1 MDSSDAELM
10 LQVRRGDLS
19 GLAELFERY
28 HRPLYRYFL
37 HLSGDRDLSEDLA
50 QESFFRV
57 LKHRDTYDAR
67 RPFSPWLYQIA
78 RNLHMDQM
86 RKRKLESIPEGHDP
100 ALDEDDADDKLGHRQ
115 ELSLLRRALS
125 RLPVEK
131 REVLILSRFQNMKYE
146 EIATVLGC
154 EVGTVKTR
162 VFRAMRALSESYREL
177 SGAKAV

>member
-1 MDSSDAELM
+1 MDSSDGDLM
-10 LQVRRGDLS
+10 LQVRRGNLA

-28 HRPLYRYFL
+28 HRALYRYFI

-50 QESFFRV
+50 QETFFRV

-67 RPFSPWLYQIA
+67 RPFSPWMYQIA
-78 RNLHMDQM
+78 RNLYMDQM
-86 RKRKLESIPEGHDP
+86 RRRKLESIPENLDP
-100 ALDEDDADDKLGHRQ
+100 AFHDEADEKLGHEQ
-115 ELSLLRRALS
+115 ELVLLRRALS
-125 RLPVEK
+125 RLPQEK

-162 VFRAMRALSESYREL
+162 VFRAMRALSETYREL
-177 SGAKAV
+177 SGAGAV

>member
-1 MDSSDAELM
+1 MGSSDGDLM
-10 LQVRRGDLS
+10 LQVRRGNLS

-28 HRPLYRYFL
+28 HKPLYRYFL

-50 QESFFRV
+50 QEAFFRV
-57 LKHRDTYDAR
+57 LKHRDTFDAR

-100 ALDEDDADDKLGHRQ
+100 AVNHDADEKLGREQ
-115 ELSLLRRALS
+115 ELSLLRRALD
-125 RLPVEK
+125 RLPLEK
-131 REVLILSRFQNMKYE
+131 REVLVLSRFQNMKYE
-146 EIATVLGC
+146 DIAVVLNC

>member
-1 MDSSDAELM
+1 MESSDSDLM
-10 LQVRRGDLS
+10 LQVRRGNLS
-19 GLAELFERY
+19 ALAELFERY
-28 HRPLYRYFL
+28 HKPLFRYFL
-37 HLSGDRDLSEDLA
+37 HLSSDRDLSEDLA
-50 QESFFRV
+50 QEAFFRV
-57 LKHRDTYDAR
+57 LRHRDTFDAR

-100 ALDEDDADDKLGHRQ
+100 AVEHDADRRLDHEQ
-115 ELSLLRRALS
+115 ELQLLRRALD

-162 VFRAMRALSESYREL
+162 VFRAMRALSESYREV
-177 SGAKAV
+177 SGARAV